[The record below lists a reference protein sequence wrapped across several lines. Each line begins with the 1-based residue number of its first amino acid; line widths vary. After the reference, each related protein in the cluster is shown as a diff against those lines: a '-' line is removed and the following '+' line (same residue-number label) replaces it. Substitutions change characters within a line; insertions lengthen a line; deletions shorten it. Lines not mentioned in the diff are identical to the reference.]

1 MLGGG
6 GGVGNG
12 LPGYVLATVML
23 GGTGGVGNGL
33 PGYVLATAM
42 LGGGGGVGNGL
53 PGYVLAMAKAEQ
65 VTNMVIR
72 AIERTFVFITKFSC
86 LELIQTA

>member
-1 MLGGG
+1 M
-6 GGVGNG
+6 
-12 LPGYVLATVML
+12 T
-23 GGTGGVGNGL
+23 
-33 PGYVLATAM
+33 M